1 MVVARFPP
9 AGAFANRIVSV
20 LAPRRLS
27 RGVGGRITG
36 GEVNADAEDAAEK
49 RGRRVDRDVSERGV
63 DVR

>member
-9 AGAFANRIVSV
+9 TRAFANRIVSV
-20 LAPRRLS
+20 LEPRRLS
-27 RGVGGRITG
+27 RGVGGRIAG

-63 DVR
+63 GVK